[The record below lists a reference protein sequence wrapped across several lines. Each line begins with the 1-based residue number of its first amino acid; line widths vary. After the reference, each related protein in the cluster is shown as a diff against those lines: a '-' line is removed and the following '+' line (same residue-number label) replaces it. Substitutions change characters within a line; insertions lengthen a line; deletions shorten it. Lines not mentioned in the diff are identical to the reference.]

1 VVVNERNVEA
11 NNKSKD
17 QINLH
22 HFCMQIHSPLG
33 DVLLTNLLKDCNKKI
48 LDFSRDFESIQGYSR
63 KVMNLDYKPL

>member
-1 VVVNERNVEA
+1 MVVNERNVEA

-33 DVLLTNLLKDCNKKI
+33 YVLSTNLLKDCNKKI
-48 LDFSRDFESIQGYSR
+48 LDYSRDFKVSKVSR
-63 KVMNLDYKPL
+63 KAMNLDYKLL